1 MKKII
6 KYLFLALFAG
16 FTMVSCDFLDVV
28 PAEKASDKDAFSSPK
43 AAERFLYSCYGYI
56 PQINMVQTCLDFSGD
71 EIISPFTQESYV
83 KFAEGVYTSGNL
95 IISYWNDL
103 FLGIRQCY
111 LLKKN
116 ITSVPR
122 IDQATIDSYVAQAD
136 FLIAY
141 FHMLLIKCYG
151 PVVLVKELP
160 VLDTPKDNLLGRT
173 SYDECVQW
181 TCDMFDDAAGRLP
194 ATRTGSEYG
203 LATSVAAKFLKP
215 DYCFMQPSPLFNGNT
230 EYYSDFVN
238 TDGSSLMP
246 LSYDENKWKKAADAA
261 LEAINLAESN
271 GYSLYEMREGDLS
284 GYPEPQDLTQR
295 TLRFTFMDKDNSKEV
310 LFAETRKAGAYGLQ
324 PKSLPYLSDGSWNGV
339 APTLTMVERFY
350 TKNGLPIDEIS

>member
-1 MKKII
+1 
-6 KYLFLALFAG
+6 
-16 FTMVSCDFLDVV
+16 MVSCDFLDVV

-151 PVVLVKELP
+151 FLFAFAFHLLKTSLP
-160 VLDTPKDNLLGRT
+160 NK
-173 SYDECVQW
+173 
-181 TCDMFDDAAGRLP
+181 
-194 ATRTGSEYG
+194 
-203 LATSVAAKFLKP
+203 
-215 DYCFMQPSPLFNGNT
+215 LFS
-230 EYYSDFVN
+230 YYS
-238 TDGSSLMP
+238 
-246 LSYDENKWKKAADAA
+246 
-261 LEAINLAESN
+261 
-271 GYSLYEMREGDLS
+271 
-284 GYPEPQDLTQR
+284 TQN
-295 TLRFTFMDKDNSKEV
+295 RFCRGVSHTFS
-310 LFAETRKAGAYGLQ
+310 RH
-324 PKSLPYLSDGSWNGV
+324 
-339 APTLTMVERFY
+339 
-350 TKNGLPIDEIS
+350 KNGMRQARRRMHRDAPFSNA

>member
-173 SYDECVQW
+173 SYDECVPVSY
-181 TCDMFDDAAGRLP
+181 THLTLP
-194 ATRTGSEYG
+194 TT
-203 LATSVAAKFLKP
+203 
-215 DYCFMQPSPLFNGNT
+215 
-230 EYYSDFVN
+230 
-238 TDGSSLMP
+238 
-246 LSYDENKWKKAADAA
+246 
-261 LEAINLAESN
+261 
-271 GYSLYEMREGDLS
+271 
-284 GYPEPQDLTQR
+284 
-295 TLRFTFMDKDNSKEV
+295 
-310 LFAETRKAGAYGLQ
+310 
-324 PKSLPYLSDGSWNGV
+324 
-339 APTLTMVERFY
+339 
-350 TKNGLPIDEIS
+350 